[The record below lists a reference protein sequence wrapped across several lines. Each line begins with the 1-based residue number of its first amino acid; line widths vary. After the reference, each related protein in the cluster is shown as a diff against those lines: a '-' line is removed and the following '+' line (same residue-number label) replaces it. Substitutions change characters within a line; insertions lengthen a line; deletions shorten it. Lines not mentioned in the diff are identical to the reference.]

1 MTITSSPQHQDIRL
15 SAPAPVA
22 EPARRDRKRARR
34 GEGDRLREEILAAAE
49 HLLVEHANPDAVS
62 IRSITDRVGCTA
74 PSLYRHFADKDA
86 LLVEVCERAFE
97 RFDEYISS
105 RMPADANALDELEAC
120 ANAYVHFAM
129 DHPGHYRVLFMTPAI
144 EDFEPVGEASNFH
157 VDYHLNEATTLGR
170 LIVSVQQAMDAGFVH
185 GASAISVASLLWAGV
200 HGLVSLRIAKPHFPW
215 PPLEDHINQ
224 LITMM
229 TFGMC
234 SGNAQAAAAR

>member
-1 MTITSSPQHQDIRL
+1 MPTITATERRVDIAVDVSS
-15 SAPAPVA
+15 

-49 HLLVEHANPDAVS
+49 TLLVETADPDAVS

-86 LLVEVCERAFE
+86 LLLEVCERAFG
-97 RFDEYISS
+97 RFDDYILS
-105 RMPADANALDELEAC
+105 RMPKNANALEELEAC
-120 ANAYVHFAM
+120 ARAYVHFAM

-144 EDFEPVGEASNFH
+144 EELTPSTEIESAQLDF
-157 VDYHLNEATTLGR
+157 HLNESTTLGR
-170 LIVSVQQAMDAGFVH
+170 LIVSVQQAMDAGFVR
-185 GASAISVASLLWAGV
+185 GESAISVASMLWAGV

-215 PPLEDHINQ
+215 PPLEDHTHQ
-224 LITMM
+224 LLMMM

-234 SGNAQAAAAR
+234 PSSNPSTSRC